1 MPFNTCNRM
10 LFGQNCQNQIIAV
23 VLLSRW
29 KLWFVLCI
37 LVFLQTH
44 LLNSFFEIYALC
56 FSPFVLRMIVFVFRF
71 HFQHN
76 VASGSDTH
84 FNWEDCSKSAVLS
97 FAPFLKIQDVLK
109 NPKFAYSVD
118 SCRLSSSVFL
128 IFLASIYSMKS
139 QNFFCASI
147 IFFADLRFHSVQR
160 EFQSPKSPRP
170 PTMIHISSYSNLI
183 SETTS
188 FFIKFVVKPP
198 FFLECYYKIDLWV
211 GSLHWK
217 PSLL

>member
-1 MPFNTCNRM
+1 MPFKTCNRM
-10 LFGQNCQNQIIAV
+10 RFGQNCQNQIIAV
-23 VLLSRW
+23 TPLSRW

-37 LVFLQTH
+37 LVFLQIH

-84 FNWEDCSKSAVLS
+84 SNWEDCSKSAVLS

-128 IFLASIYSMKS
+128 IFWLASTPWNRKY
-139 QNFFCASI
+139 FFVQAYF
-147 IFFADLRFHSVQR
+147 FFADLRFPSVQR
-160 EFQSPKSPRP
+160 SFRARNRQDLQLWFIFLRIRTWFVKLRVFYQSCCQA
-170 PTMIHISSYSNLI
+170 T
-183 SETTS
+183 
-188 FFIKFVVKPP
+188 FFS
-198 FFLECYYKIDLWV
+198 
-211 GSLHWK
+211 GM
-217 PSLL
+217 LL